1 MPLIILGLL
10 LVAALS
16 VYIVISEHPQW
27 FVKKQEKD
35 AENDEDSPS
44 VIYLSGQVEE
54 QKQEKDDE

>member
-27 FVKKQEKD
+27 FVKKQEK
-35 AENDEDSPS
+35 ESQNDKDSSP

-54 QKQEKDDE
+54 RKQEKDDE